1 MPAKV
6 IFFLRNGFSNYSSF
20 LATLYQLFSPFY
32 GHFTTLSIFLIWI
45 FELRSVFSINV
56 LRTLARFSRCT
67 VRKNNLTT
75 SKVPQLHLFKN
86 LLRSQYISRVSLLR
100 TSRTQQELS
109 PCFQGGRRE
118 CYFLPLFCW
127 ISVAEGDFEKRV
139 SAFSVVGFQGWN
151 AFFKIVSVRAC
162 ARPSVRPSRSP

>member
-56 LRTLARFSRCT
+56 LRTLKQKSALARFSRCT

-100 TSRTQQELS
+100 TSRTQQELT
-109 PCFQGGRRE
+109 PCFQGRRRE
-118 CYFLPLFCW
+118 CLDFSRGRVGWLVGWLYPV
-127 ISVAEGDFEKRV
+127 SPAE
-139 SAFSVVGFQGWN
+139 
-151 AFFKIVSVRAC
+151 
-162 ARPSVRPSRSP
+162 